1 MYVCRMY
8 SDRDWYKEIAKKL
21 REGCGETPLPQR
33 PSQDS
38 QDRGDGVL
46 KRYETLEAFERR
58 LAAIL
63 PAYDVL
69 PRVMRARDS
78 QVAVWWWWGG
88 GMGEVCVVCVCVV
101 CVCVC
106 VRVDHQSIVN
116 NEPFQF
122 HDDV

>member
-69 PRVMRARDS
+69 PRVVRARDS
-78 QVAVWWWWGG
+78 QVAVWSEGG
-88 GMGEVCVVCVCVV
+88 
-101 CVCVC
+101 
-106 VRVDHQSIVN
+106 R
-116 NEPFQF
+116 
-122 HDDV
+122 

>member
-1 MYVCRMY
+1 MCVWMHTHAMYVCRMY
-8 SDRDWYKEIAKKL
+8 SDRDCYKEIAKKL

-63 PAYDVL
+63 PAYDVK

-78 QVAVWWWWGG
+78 QRKKDGYARSENNSIYLG
-88 GMGEVCVVCVCVV
+88 
-101 CVCVC
+101 
-106 VRVDHQSIVN
+106 RV
-116 NEPFQF
+116 
-122 HDDV
+122 